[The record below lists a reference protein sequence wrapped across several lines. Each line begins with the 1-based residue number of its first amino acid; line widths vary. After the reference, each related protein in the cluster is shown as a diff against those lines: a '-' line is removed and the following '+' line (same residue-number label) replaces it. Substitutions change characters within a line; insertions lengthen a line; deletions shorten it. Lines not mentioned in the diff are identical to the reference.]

1 MKEAQKYR
9 RTGELGWNT
18 KEKKVLDRLDSP
30 RAIQDFLDGIPYN
43 PEPVCR
49 SPREVLR
56 VRRAHCMEGALFA
69 AAAIS
74 RLDRPPLV
82 VDLRAANDDDH
93 VIAVFKEGER
103 WGAVAKSNTTMLRM
117 RDPVYRTI
125 RELALS
131 YFPFYFNTDG
141 EMSLRAYSAPFDLSL
156 YDNRGWRYTN
166 DDLEY
171 IGDDLDRRRH
181 TRLVGDEAARAL
193 PRAPQYL
200 IDACFAGADPKGLFR
215 PLKTI

>member
-1 MKEAQKYR
+1 MGFRADVQSNEWKW
-9 RTGELGWNT
+9 TGAE
-18 KEKKVLDRLDSP
+18 EVLLAGLRSP
-30 RAIQDFLDGIPYN
+30 REVQDFLDGILYN

-49 SPREVLR
+49 SPREVLALG
-56 VRRAHCMEGALFA
+56 RAHCMEGALLA

-74 RLDRPPLV
+74 RLGQPPLV
-82 VDLRAANDDDH
+82 ADLRAVNDDDH
-93 VIAVFKEGER
+93 VIALFREGGR

-117 RDPVYRTI
+117 RDPVYRTV

-141 EMSLRAYSAPFDLSL
+141 EMSLRAYSAPIDLSL
-156 YDNRGWRYTN
+156 YDDRGWRYTS
-166 DDLEY
+166 DDLGY

-181 TRLVGDEAARAL
+181 TRLVGDEAAGAL

-200 IDACFAGADPKGLFR
+200 IDACFAGADPDGLFR
-215 PLKTI
+215 PSKSR